1 MPDLGD
7 GFGVGRG
14 PTSDP
19 GRAEDTRARQAAE
32 RSATGAAE
40 LRAWLVGRSARG
52 AQRRERLATL
62 GAEPTVGLVVG
73 SAMQTARLSSPLWFG
88 GSLQR
93 CLMAEES
100 VVRVMSCRP
109 ILRVDTRSFQP
120 PWSAGKTAT
129 LI

>member
-40 LRAWLVGRSARG
+40 LRAWLVRRSARC

-73 SAMQTARLSSPLWFG
+73 SAMQTARLSSPLWFRR
-88 GSLQR
+88 SLQR
-93 CLMAEES
+93 SLMAEES
-100 VVRVMSCRP
+100 VVRAMSCRP
-109 ILRVDTRSFQP
+109 IVEGRYAQLS
-120 PWSAGKTAT
+120 TA
-129 LI
+129 LVGW